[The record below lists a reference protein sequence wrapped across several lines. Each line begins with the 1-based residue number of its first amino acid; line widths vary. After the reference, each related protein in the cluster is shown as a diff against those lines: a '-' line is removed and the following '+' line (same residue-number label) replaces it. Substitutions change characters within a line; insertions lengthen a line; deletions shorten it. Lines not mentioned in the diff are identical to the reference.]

1 MDVKTMFLN
10 GELEE
15 EIYRDQ
21 LKGCM
26 VLRKEEKVCRLVKS
40 LHGLKQAL
48 KQWHNK
54 FDHMLLTNGF
64 SINDVDKC
72 IYNKFEDNICV
83 IIYMLMTCWSLELA

>member
-48 KQWHNK
+48 K
-54 FDHMLLTNGF
+54 
-64 SINDVDKC
+64 
-72 IYNKFEDNICV
+72 
-83 IIYMLMTCWSLELA
+83 